1 MYFRWKNTLAI
12 SPWHCHQQ
20 LSKVQVILR
29 HILLQRKQQEDLFQ
43 LVLHHWQLEQHLL
56 RHQFPLLN
64 HQLDLER
71 QENLDHLQT
80 LCQINRPIK
89 IIPEKVR
96 SVERQPLIL
105 IHMDQ
110 VAVHLIV
117 VMEVAHKVL
126 GMPVHLNTIRT
137 IKM

>member
-1 MYFRWKNTLAI
+1 M
-12 SPWHCHQQ
+12 HCHQQ
-20 LSKVQVILR
+20 LSKVQVNHR
-29 HILLQRKQQEDLFQ
+29 HTLLQRKQQEDQFQ
-43 LVLHHWQLEQHLL
+43 PGYHQWQLEKHRQL
-56 RHQFPLLN
+56 RLFPLLKHLHMDQMQAPER
-64 HQLDLER
+64 HQNLDL
-71 QENLDHLQT
+71 QLAH
-80 LCQINRPIK
+80 CQINRPIK